1 MTMKQ
6 QQIQQLLSFLLA
18 QHDWTTV
25 QKISEELQCSKRSV
39 SNYLTLLKNTYGE
52 NIILSSRGKG
62 LKLITSI

>member
-39 SNYLTLLKNTYGE
+39 SNYLTLLKIHMEKTSFY
-52 NIILSSRGKG
+52 LQGKG
-62 LKLITSI
+62 N